1 MRRNFGWGWLLG
13 AALVVGS
20 SASAA
25 EVDNRE
31 ARQQARIG
39 QGIQSGS
46 LNPQE
51 AAHLEHREARVQN
64 EIQRDR
70 AANGGHLTPQ
80 ERERINRQ
88 QNHISHD
95 IYRKKHNAR

>member
-1 MRRNFGWGWLLG
+1 MKRIHGWVLG
-13 AALVVGS
+13 AAVALGG

-25 EVDNRE
+25 EVDNRV
-31 ARQQARIG
+31 ARQQDRIG

-46 LNPQE
+46 LNPNE
-51 AAHLEHREARVQN
+51 AVHLEGREARVQN

-80 ERERINRQ
+80 EREHINRQ
-88 QNHISHD
+88 QNRISHD